1 MFVFRCIFFL
11 PPAGFT
17 ILTCWSLSWA
27 LRHARS
33 LRYER
38 CLLGFSYIGN
48 RWAVV
53 LSLHDFDLLGS
64 VLGAAACAFYS
75 VRTLLTGF
83 LLHRE
88 PMGSGF
94 ASGAHLLSWFY
105 FYADGE
111 VLHVFCFVTVNVLNR
126 GYFWVSTRLYGIR
139 SAREIWISA
148 SSCRFG
154 LRQYCA
160 YNTVCWHYTFCQR
173 WVFLRS
179 RAVSCYGHPCHWP
192 SSSHAMGKPGFV

>member
-1 MFVFRCIFFL
+1 MGGVRWRPEPCRCLSLPFLWTCSVFVFRCIFLL

-53 LSLHDFDLLGS
+53 LSLHDFDLLES
-64 VLGAAACAFYS
+64 VLGAAACAFSS

-94 ASGAHLLSWFY
+94 VFWAHFLNWFC
-105 FYADGE
+105 FCADGE
-111 VLHVFCFVTVNVLNR
+111 VLHVFS
-126 GYFWVSTRLYGIR
+126 GG
-139 SAREIWISA
+139 
-148 SSCRFG
+148 
-154 LRQYCA
+154 
-160 YNTVCWHYTFCQR
+160 
-173 WVFLRS
+173 
-179 RAVSCYGHPCHWP
+179 
-192 SSSHAMGKPGFV
+192 